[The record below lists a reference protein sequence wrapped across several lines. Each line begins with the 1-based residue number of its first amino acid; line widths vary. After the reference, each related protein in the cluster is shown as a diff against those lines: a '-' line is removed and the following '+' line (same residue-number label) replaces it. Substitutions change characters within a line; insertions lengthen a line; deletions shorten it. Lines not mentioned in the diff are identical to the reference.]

1 MLDKFILVS
10 IYGMVKY
17 GKSTNNYLMASK
29 QLQTGEYTKERK
41 QLGQAIKRLRNENK
55 MTQEDL
61 AFNINV
67 NVSYLAK
74 IENGYVNTS
83 VRYLIKIA
91 QGLRTKVKDLFDF

>member
-1 MLDKFILVS
+1 MVNVS
-10 IYGMVKY
+10 KY
-17 GKSTNNYLMASK
+17 RNTLTMRGYAQNNPF
-29 QLQTGEYTKERK
+29 QREREV
-41 QLGQAIKRLRNENK
+41 LGRTIKKIREQKK

-61 AFNINV
+61 ADKAAS

-91 QGLRTKVKDLFDF
+91 RGLGVKVRDLFEF

>member
-1 MLDKFILVS
+1 MAKVS
-10 IYGMVKY
+10 KY
-17 GKSTNNYLMASK
+17 GNTVSMRGYAQNNPFLR
-29 QLQTGEYTKERK
+29 EREV
-41 QLGQAIKRLRNENK
+41 LGKTIKRIREQKK

-61 AFNINV
+61 ADKAAS

-91 QGLRTKVKDLFDF
+91 RGLSIKVKDLFEF

>member
-1 MLDKFILVS
+1 MALRYS
-10 IYGMVKY
+10 
-17 GKSTNNYLMASK
+17 KS
-29 QLQTGEYTKERK
+29 EYSRERQ
-41 QLGQAIKRLRNENK
+41 QLGKTIKALRQQKK

-61 AFNINV
+61 AEYADI

-91 QGLRTKVKDLFDF
+91 KGLKTKVRELFEF